1 MSTTTTDVV
10 VVGGGLVGCATG
22 LALARRGLKV
32 VVLEAEDALARHQ
45 SGRNSGVIHSGL
57 YYKPGSFKAKFTVAG
72 RDALYKYVEKHDI
85 PHQRCGKIVV
95 ATRDDEVPRLDELE
109 RRGHANGLKGLQR
122 LDGPGIRKIEP
133 EVAGMAGLWV
143 PETWI
148 VDYQEVNRSYAREI
162 QSLGGEIH
170 LGSRFTGVEEGAD
183 EVAITTSN
191 GELRARQLINCAGLQ
206 ADRVARVCGYSP
218 DIRIVPFRGEYFM
231 LGGAAAGIVERPVY
245 PVPDP
250 VFPFLEV
257 HLTNKVDGRIEAGPN
272 AVLALKREGYSKT
285 AFRLADAAST
295 LTYAGFWRLAAKHW
309 RTGALEVYRSMSQG
323 AFARSLARFVPAI
336 RKQDLEPGGCGVRAQ
351 AMTPDGK
358 LVDDFVI
365 AKQGHVLHV
374 LNAVSPGATS
384 SLAIGEHVATLATNS
399 ARG

>member
-1 MSTTTTDVV
+1 MTRAVHDAVV
-10 VVGGGLVGCATG
+10 IGGGLVGCATA
-22 LALARRGLKV
+22 LSLARRGQKV
-32 VVLEAEDALARHQ
+32 VVLEAEDTLAQHQ

-57 YYKPGSFKAKFTVAG
+57 YYRPGSLKARFTVAG
-72 RDALYKYVEKHDI
+72 RKALYDYVEQHDI

-95 ATRDDEVPRLDELE
+95 ATREDEIPRLDELE
-109 RRGHANGLKGLQR
+109 RRGRANGLEGLER
-122 LDGPGIRKIEP
+122 LDAKAIRRIEP
-133 EVAGMAGLWV
+133 EVAGISGLWV

-148 VDYQEVNRSYAREI
+148 VDYQEVNRAYARELE
-162 QSLGGEIH
+162 SLGGEVRV
-170 LGSRFTGVEEGAD
+170 GCRFERAETGEG
-183 EVAITTSN
+183 EVTVGTST
-191 GELRARQLINCAGLQ
+191 GDLQAHQLINCGGLQ
-206 ADRVARVCGYSP
+206 ADRIARACGYTP
-218 DIRIVPFRGEYFM
+218 EIRIVPFRGEYFL
-231 LGGAAAGIVERPVY
+231 LGGGSADIVSRPVY

-285 AFRLADAAST
+285 AFRLGDAAST
-295 LTYAGFWRLAAKHW
+295 LTYAGFWKLAARYW
-309 RTGALEVYRSMSQG
+309 RTGAMEVYRSMSKG

-351 AMTPDGK
+351 AMAPDGS

-365 AKQGHVLHV
+365 SRQGRILHV

-384 SLAIGEHVATLATNS
+384 SPAIGEHVASLVQS
-399 ARG
+399 S